1 MSVLR
6 VGPQYATV
14 FASIH
19 ANAFALKEAWSVG
32 AFQVQLEMHG
42 VIGLLEPRGG
52 LALIRVTADEAELL
66 TIAVTRSAR
75 RQGLGRALLTEAM
88 RIASGLGAA
97 AMFLEVGFRNAAAR
111 ALYAEMGFVQVG
123 NRRGYYAN
131 GEDALVLRAPL
142 SGALAPVAT
151 S

>member
-1 MSVLR
+1 MSIR
-6 VGPQYATV
+6 RIGPEYATV

-19 ANAFALKEAWSVG
+19 ANTFPMNEAWSVG

-42 VIGLLEPRGG
+42 VIGLLDERGG
-52 LALIRVTADEAELL
+52 LALVRVTADEAELL

-75 RQGLGRALLTEAM
+75 RQGLGRGLLTEAM

-97 AMFLEVGFRNAAAR
+97 AMFLEVGFRNTAAR
-111 ALYAEMGFVQVG
+111 ALYANAGFVQVG
-123 NRRGYYAN
+123 KRRGYYAN

-142 SGALAPVAT
+142 PLALPPVAT
-151 S
+151 P